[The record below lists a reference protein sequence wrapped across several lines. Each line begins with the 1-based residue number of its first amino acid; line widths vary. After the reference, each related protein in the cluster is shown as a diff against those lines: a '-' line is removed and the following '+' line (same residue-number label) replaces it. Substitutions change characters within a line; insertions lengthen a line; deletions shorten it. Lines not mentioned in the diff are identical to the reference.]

1 MTTVFAPLA
10 ARPLTLEQLA
20 ALSDEMAALARAG
33 VPLDRGLRELAH
45 DMPGKLGDVA
55 GAIGT
60 RLEKGHSLEQIVAD
74 LETTLPPAYRSVI
87 VAGLRAGRLPAALE
101 SIAGAARRIG
111 QLRSSIG
118 LSLIYPVIVLGL
130 AWSLGLFVLVK
141 IAPVMARMLV
151 EFEVTTLPLEQV
163 VADVIRTAPW
173 WGPLVPLLLGVW
185 LATVWYRSGR
195 IAGGIELRPW
205 LSMGAVGTL
214 ARLQRASRLASL
226 TELLALLVEQ
236 EVPLAEAIELSSA
249 AVGSSGLS
257 RAGKELAEQL
267 RRGEPIDLPPPGFPP
282 LLAWTLAHGQ
292 SQAALCQTLARTAQ
306 VYRDEVNRRSQWLA
320 LYVPLVLTILICG
333 GVALIYAVLTL
344 GPWLAIMHR
353 IAQPF

>member
-20 ALSDEMAALARAG
+20 ALSDEIAALARAG
-33 VPLDRGLRELAH
+33 VPLDSGLRELAH
-45 DMPGKLGDVA
+45 DMPGRLGELA
-55 GAIGT
+55 GTMSA
-60 RLEKGHSLEQIVAD
+60 RLTNGQSLDRVVAD
-74 LETTLPPAYRSVI
+74 LEAALPPAYRSVI
-87 VAGLRAGRLPAALE
+87 IAGLRAGRLPAALE
-101 SIAGAARRIG
+101 GIAGTARRIG
-111 QLRSSIG
+111 QLRRSIG
-118 LSLIYPVIVLGL
+118 LSLVYPVVVLGL
-130 AWSLGLFVLVK
+130 VWVLGLFVLIK

-151 EFEVTTLPLEQV
+151 EFEVTTISLDRAL
-163 VADVIRTAPW
+163 ATLINTARW
-173 WGPLVPLLLGVW
+173 WGPLVPLLVTGW
-185 LATVWYRSGR
+185 LLAVWYRSGR

-226 TELLALLVEQ
+226 TELLTLLIEHD
-236 EVPLAEAIELSSA
+236 VPLAEAIELSSS
-249 AVGSSGLS
+249 AVGSVALS
-257 RAGKELAEQL
+257 RAGKELAERM
-267 RRGEPIDLPPPGFPP
+267 RRGQPLDYSPAGFPP
-282 LLAWTLAHGQ
+282 LVAWTLAHGT

-333 GVALIYAVLTL
+333 GIALIYAVVTL